1 MKGQATRKVE
11 GGKLVTVEV
20 LYSNTIEKVN
30 VTGDFFIHPEEGLE
44 DVEQALVGVDV
55 SSSVDGMIDLIEQV
69 VTAKQIVMIG
79 VNPKVIAAVVKEALR

>member
-20 LYSNTIEKVN
+20 FYNNTIEKVN

-44 DVEQALVGVDV
+44 DVEQALVGVDIG
-55 SSSVDGMIDLIEQV
+55 SSVDSMTDLIEQV
-69 VTAKQIVMIG
+69 VRVKQIVMIG